1 MNKRLSLQ
9 IEIEEESH
17 VYFSVD
23 RDSDMFYIDWKDLSE
38 VDKVKLSIINEKLQR
53 IREKLLTLGSKRTTP
68 APESHLHD
76 MA

>member
-17 VYFSVD
+17 VYFSAD
-23 RDSDMFYIDWKDLSE
+23 RDSDMFYIDWKELSE

-68 APESHLHD
+68 EPEGNIPD
-76 MA
+76 MI

>member
-23 RDSDMFYIDWKDLSE
+23 RDSDMFYIDWRELSE

-53 IREKLLTLGSKRTTP
+53 IREKLLTLGSKRTAP
-68 APESHLHD
+68 APESHLPD